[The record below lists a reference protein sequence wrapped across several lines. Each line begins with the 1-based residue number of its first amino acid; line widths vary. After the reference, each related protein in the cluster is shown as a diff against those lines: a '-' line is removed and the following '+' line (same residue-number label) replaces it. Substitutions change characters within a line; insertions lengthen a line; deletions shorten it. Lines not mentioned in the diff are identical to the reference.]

1 MKYRPLQN
9 RALQVTMVRTDDQ
22 SSDTETEKND
32 TPSIDPQDINK
43 MLKEGLEDIGKTVLI
58 VAAGLTALATA
69 REVIVNNTNPANRR

>member
-1 MKYRPLQN
+1 MKYRPLKN

-22 SSDTETEKND
+22 SPDTETEKLD
-32 TPSIDPQDINK
+32 IPTIDPQDINK
-43 MLKEGLEDIGKTVLI
+43 MLKEGLEDIGKTVLV

>member
-1 MKYRPLQN
+1 MRYSPLKN

-22 SSDTETEKND
+22 STEDE
-32 TPSIDPQDINK
+32 TPKLEMPTIDPQDINK
-43 MLKEGLEDIGKTVLI
+43 MLKDGLEDLGKTVLV

>member
-1 MKYRPLQN
+1 MKYRPLKN

-22 SSDTETEKND
+22 STDAETEKLELP
-32 TPSIDPQDINK
+32 TIDPQEINQI
-43 MLKEGLEDIGKTVLI
+43 LKDQMEHLGKTVLI

>member
-22 SSDTETEKND
+22 SSDNETEKVEMS
-32 TPSIDPQDINK
+32 TIDPQEISQI
-43 MLKEGLEDIGKTVLI
+43 LKDQMEHLGKTVLV